1 MAARG
6 VRTKQSA
13 LAKARERRRELDKTR
28 DEQDQRIEEATAVA
42 LVALEG
48 RDEAERV
55 LAAATDRVGA
65 ALRLLFAEDVS
76 AERAAAL
83 LEVDVTEIRR
93 LVKAAPAEPRPA
105 SAPRSRWSPG
115 RHAPGRTQRSP
126 DAVTVGG
133 HRRGSRRGG
142 DRAPLRVGAGTR
154 CGRPRAGADPWTR
167 LRQSS
172 WPAHRSRSCCG
183 LQRVAQPASVGD
195 AAPHDPVGR
204 CASSCGRGGSRAE
217 RDGLR
222 RDPSAVR
229 LAAAMTDGLHV
240 DAARFPLWGAPA
252 VSGDVVEQLRVTDRP
267 VGAQYLGAVL
277 AAAACPA
284 MVGISTRSYPA

>member
-105 SAPRSRWSPG
+105 SAPRSRWLPG
-115 RHAPGRTQRSP
+115 HHAPGRTQRSP

-133 HRRGSRRGG
+133 HR
-142 DRAPLRVGAGTR
+142 
-154 CGRPRAGADPWTR
+154 
-167 LRQSS
+167 
-172 WPAHRSRSCCG
+172 
-183 LQRVAQPASVGD
+183 
-195 AAPHDPVGR
+195 
-204 CASSCGRGGSRAE
+204 
-217 RDGLR
+217 
-222 RDPSAVR
+222 
-229 LAAAMTDGLHV
+229 
-240 DAARFPLWGAPA
+240 
-252 VSGDVVEQLRVTDRP
+252 
-267 VGAQYLGAVL
+267 
-277 AAAACPA
+277 
-284 MVGISTRSYPA
+284 